1 MSELWCKCIIVCC
14 IIVAPLS
21 AAFKQLSD
29 FQEED
34 RALVLG
40 LYAQKKFSK
49 TLPGL
54 SIVLQQLKDPGILF
68 ELESGLFAQ
77 EYLSVNVLGFR
88 LGFYFRDGYKTIF
101 KDQQRIDLIDTEY
114 DVVTDTFLIE
124 SKWSY
129 DMQPYNREVI
139 LEQLAKERNMAAWF
153 DAVDDELFSG
163 NLKIQYFL
171 SKKGKSL
178 FILRGKSTGDRTVV
192 LECSW
197 VTGYNERSCI
207 EQFAKAIKSVANK
220 KPVTFFKSCPG
231 SYVRKKML
239 ERAFVFYEYIE
250 YLGEFVRVNDWLEEA
265 KNTI

>member
-1 MSELWCKCIIVCC
+1 MSKKFYCSVAAYLII
-14 IIVAPLS
+14 ITPLS

-29 FQEED
+29 YQEED
-34 RALVLG
+34 QALVLG

-54 SIVLQQLKDPGILF
+54 SFVLQQINDPGSLF
-68 ELESGLFAQ
+68 EIESGLFAQ
-77 EYLSVNVLGFR
+77 EYLGVNVLGFN
-88 LGFYFRDGYKTIF
+88 LGFYFRDGYKTILNG
-101 KDQQRIDLIDTEY
+101 QRRIELIDTEY

-129 DMQPYNREVI
+129 DMQPYNRADI
-139 LEQLAKERNMAAWF
+139 LEQLAKEQATAAWF

-163 NLKIQYFL
+163 NLKIKYFL

-178 FILRGKSTGDRTVV
+178 FILRGTSTGDRTVV

-207 EQFAKAIKSVANK
+207 EQFVNAIRSVANK
-220 KPVTFFKSCPG
+220 KPVTFFKSCAG
-231 SYVRKKML
+231 LYVRKKMI
-239 ERAFVFYEYIE
+239 ERAFAFYEHIE
-250 YLGEFVRVNDWLEEA
+250 YLGEFVRVNDCLEEA
-265 KNTI
+265 KNV

>member
-1 MSELWCKCIIVCC
+1 MCELWCKCIIVCC

-21 AAFKQLSD
+21 AAIKQLSD

-34 RALVLG
+34 RALILG
-40 LYAQKKFSK
+40 FYAQKKFSK
-49 TLPGL
+49 TLPGI
-54 SIVLQQLKDPGILF
+54 SFIFQQINDPGTLF

-77 EYLSVNVLGFR
+77 EYLNVNVLGFK
-88 LGFYFRDGYKTIF
+88 LGFYFKEGYNTIF
-101 KDQQRIDLIDTEY
+101 QKQQQVDLIDTEY

-129 DMQPYNREVI
+129 DMQPYNRAEI
-139 LEQLAKERNMAAWF
+139 LEQLAKEKNMAAWL

-163 NLKIQYFL
+163 DLNIQYFL
-171 SKKGKSL
+171 SKRGKSL

-197 VTGYNERSCI
+197 VTGHTERVCK
-207 EQFAKAIKSVANK
+207 EQFIKALRAVANK

-231 SYVRKKML
+231 VNIRKKMI
-239 ERAFVFYEYIE
+239 ERSFAFYEYIE
-250 YLGEFVRVNDWLEEA
+250 YLGEFVRFNECLEEVR
-265 KNTI
+265 NTM